1 MENINLDKII
11 KADELDTNMILSVP
25 EEIGLLLQRIIQGQA
40 SSEEKNETNIEII
53 ENSAGSMDMDESR
66 KMIFKINDTLLPVT
80 ILDFPS
86 IIEAQKSIDNK
97 NFYKSGD
104 ISQMM
109 FVHDREHRLVNEE
122 ELPNFNPFKANDETF
137 NKIVW
142 KKDYDHKYKLRSGLG
157 KSSKNVR
164 AKRFKRKIRYNGEE
178 ILDVAKKLKSIID
191 HGAVNFENQ
200 MKNKESLAESIE
212 NQSII
217 HSISEVNTENV
228 GNNFIIPMEKG
239 LSSSAKKKV
248 KAPHEF
254 NAPIN
259 TKKLQAS
266 ASNLS
271 FNIALQNEKEEKSIM
286 IGTGSSNNISGN
298 MIFINPQVNMVN
310 QQSIA
315 MNQSNIK
322 ISQISQEP
330 QISKEEQML
339 IDEYNALK
347 SEYKIIKKQLE
358 ENADDQEKLRR
369 KKKIKKRLK
378 EIKKTY
384 KGDGNADDED

>member
-11 KADELDTNMILSVP
+11 KADEVDTNMILSVP
-25 EEIGLLLQRIIQGQA
+25 EDIGLLLQRIIQGQA
-40 SSEEKNETNIEII
+40 SSDEKNETNIEII
-53 ENSAGSMDMDESR
+53 ENSAGNLDMDESR
-66 KMIFKINDTLLPVT
+66 KMILKINETLLPIT

-86 IIEAQKSIDNK
+86 IIEAQKTIDNK

-109 FVHDREHRLVNEE
+109 FVHDKEHRLVNEE
-122 ELPNFNPFKANDETF
+122 EISNFNPFKANDETF

-157 KSSKNVR
+157 KSNKNVR
-164 AKRFKRKIRYNGEE
+164 AKRFKRKIRYNAEE

-217 HSISEVNTENV
+217 HSTSEIITENV
-228 GNNFIIPMEKG
+228 GSNFIIPMEKG

-248 KAPHEF
+248 KSPHEF

-259 TKKLQAS
+259 TKKLQACG
-266 ASNLS
+266 SNLS
-271 FNIALQNEKEEKSIM
+271 FNIALQNDNLEKSPIN
-286 IGTGSSNNISGN
+286 GNSNNISSN
-298 MIFINPQVNMVN
+298 LIFINPQMNIVSLQNN
-310 QQSIA
+310 IA
-315 MNQSNIK
+315 FQNNIK
-322 ISQISQEP
+322 ISQVIQEP
-330 QISKEEQML
+330 QISKEEQIL
-339 IDEYNALK
+339 INEYNSLK
-347 SEYKIIKKQLE
+347 SDYKIIKKQLE
-358 ENADDQEKLRR
+358 ENSNDQEKLRR

-384 KGDGNADDED
+384 KGVGNADDED

>member
-1 MENINLDKII
+1 
-11 KADELDTNMILSVP
+11 
-25 EEIGLLLQRIIQGQA
+25 
-40 SSEEKNETNIEII
+40 
-53 ENSAGSMDMDESR
+53 
-66 KMIFKINDTLLPVT
+66 
-80 ILDFPS
+80 
-86 IIEAQKSIDNK
+86 
-97 NFYKSGD
+97 
-104 ISQMM
+104 MM
-109 FVHDREHRLVNEE
+109 FVHDREHRLDNEE
-122 ELPNFNPFKANDETF
+122 DISNFNPFKANDETF

-142 KKDYDHKYKLRSGLG
+142 RKDYDHKYKLRSGLG
-157 KSSKNVR
+157 KSNKNVR
-164 AKRFKRKIRYNGEE
+164 AKRFKRKIRYNAEE

-200 MKNKESLAESIE
+200 MKNKESIAESIE

-217 HSISEVNTENV
+217 HSTSEVITENV

-239 LSSSAKKKV
+239 LTSSAKKKV
-248 KAPHEF
+248 KSNHEF

-259 TKKLQAS
+259 TKKLPTS
-266 ASNLS
+266 GSNLS
-271 FNIALQNEKEEKSIM
+271 FNIALQNDKQEKSTI
-286 IGTGSSNNISGN
+286 IANGTSSNISSN
-298 MIFINPQVNMVN
+298 MILINPQMNIVS
-310 QQSIA
+310 QQNNIKHQ
-315 MNQSNIK
+315 NNIK
-322 ISQISQEP
+322 ISQVIQETK
-330 QISKEEQML
+330 ISKEEQIL

>member
-11 KADELDTNMILSVP
+11 KADEVDTNMILSVP
-25 EEIGLLLQRIIQGQA
+25 EDIGLLLQRIIQGQA
-40 SSEEKNETNIEII
+40 SSDEKNETNIEII
-53 ENSAGSMDMDESR
+53 ENSAGNLDMDESR
-66 KMIFKINDTLLPVT
+66 KMILKINETLLPIT

-86 IIEAQKSIDNK
+86 IIEAQKTIDNK

-109 FVHDREHRLVNEE
+109 FVHDKEHRLVNEE
-122 ELPNFNPFKANDETF
+122 EISNFNPFKANDETF

-157 KSSKNVR
+157 KSNKNVR
-164 AKRFKRKIRYNGEE
+164 AKRFKRKIRYNAEE

-217 HSISEVNTENV
+217 HSTSEIITENV
-228 GNNFIIPMEKG
+228 GSNFIIPMEKG

-248 KAPHEF
+248 KSPHEF

-259 TKKLQAS
+259 TKKLQACG
-266 ASNLS
+266 SNLS
-271 FNIALQNEKEEKSIM
+271 FNIALQNDNLEKSPIN
-286 IGTGSSNNISGN
+286 GNSNNISSN
-298 MIFINPQVNMVN
+298 LILINPQMNIVSLQNN
-310 QQSIA
+310 IA
-315 MNQSNIK
+315 FQNNIK
-322 ISQISQEP
+322 ISQVIQEP
-330 QISKEEQML
+330 QISKEEQIL
-339 IDEYNALK
+339 INEYNSLK
-347 SEYKIIKKQLE
+347 SDYKIIKKQLE
-358 ENADDQEKLRR
+358 ENSNDQEKLRR

-384 KGDGNADDED
+384 KGVGNADDED